1 MRLPIFALSV
11 GTLLATAATPQT
23 QAADEK
29 AIIAA

>member
-11 GTLLATAATPQT
+11 CTLLATAATAQT
-23 QAADEK
+23 QAAYKK